1 MHGRN
6 KRPAPFSIIWSV
18 AFLLVLATLPS
29 RGNAAAE
36 PVAPYAP
43 TETEPAAEV
52 SKYYGLTKEQNLST
66 CLNLW
71 EPATHMTKRQWKAV
85 CMRIDTTE

>member
-1 MHGRN
+1 
-6 KRPAPFSIIWSV
+6 V
-18 AFLLVLATLPS
+18 AFLLVLAAAPS
-29 RGNAAAE
+29 RGNAATE
-36 PVAPYAP
+36 PMTSSAPAA
-43 TETEPAAEV
+43 TEPAAEV
-52 SKYYGLTKEQNLST
+52 GKYDGLTKEQNLST